1 MMSDSEADGAERQ
14 PRLTPVDVQQQQF
27 RRAFRGYH
35 EQEVDDFLDRIT
47 EDLSAYLD
55 EQQRLRHQI
64 GATPTSD
71 VAGTGD
77 AAEWA
82 REGAELKARAQ
93 EEAAVIVREAH
104 ARAEA
109 IVRDAETR
117 AQDTETVPA
126 PSAPAPVSGEP
137 SVAPFVTRERAFLQ
151 DLARLIQG
159 HAEAVKE
166 MVQAA
171 RAGIG
176 DRARGADAP
185 SLPPAPLIAPP
196 RTPPQEPFGP
206 AGVSAGRDIDE
217 TDDARAATAGTA
229 DASEEVGITP
239 AGAEIPEVLGPGAVQ
254 AAEPAQQDL
263 EVGEPEREAEQ
274 PQAGPNPQVIEV
286 PEAEPRPTAEPSPVS
301 AEAEAPVAFGGA
313 AAEIEG
319 LGDDDLEP
327 ANLAGTDE
335 EADDSDSDGPGLPH
349 VPSLPPQL
357 SEPIRERPEP
367 SPAAAGPF
375 GRRDL
380 FDEDSEAS
388 EDDSITP
395 FDEEPEGATV
405 ARDRRS
411 IREDDPRS
419 ERETSLR
426 ELFWGED

>member
-55 EQQRLRHQI
+55 EQQRLRRQI
-64 GATPTSD
+64 GAAPTSD
-71 VAGTGD
+71 VAGAGD
-77 AAEWA
+77 AAEAA
-82 REGAELKARAQ
+82 REAAELKASAQ

-109 IVRDAETR
+109 IIREAETS
-117 AQDTETVPA
+117 AQDA
-126 PSAPAPVSGEP
+126 GAASAPAPVSSSGSGEP

-176 DRARGADAP
+176 DRPQGTDAP
-185 SLPPAPLIAPP
+185 SLPPAPVIAPP
-196 RTPPQEPFGP
+196 RTSPQEPFGP
-206 AGVSAGRDIDE
+206 PGVSAGRDIDE

-229 DASEEVGITP
+229 DASEEMDITP
-239 AGAEIPEVLGPGAVQ
+239 AGAEIPEVQGPGAVR
-254 AAEPAQQDL
+254 AAEPAQQNL
-263 EVGEPEREAEQ
+263 EPE
-274 PQAGPNPQVIEV
+274 PQAQELRAGPNPQVIEV
-286 PEAEPRPTAEPSPVS
+286 PEAEPRPSAEPSRAS
-301 AEAEAPVAFGGA
+301 ADEEPPMAFGGS

-319 LGDDDLEP
+319 LDDDDLEGASL
-327 ANLAGTDE
+327 ANTHEDAG
-335 EADDSDSDGPGLPH
+335 DSDADGPDLPR
-349 VPSLPPQL
+349 VPLLPPQL
-357 SEPIRERPEP
+357 SEPISERPEP
-367 SPAAAGPF
+367 SPAQAGPF

-380 FDEDSEAS
+380 FDEDSDSS
-388 EDDSITP
+388 EDDSVSP

-411 IREDDPRS
+411 IREDDPRK

>member
-1 MMSDSEADGAERQ
+1 MSDSEADDAERQ

-27 RRAFRGYH
+27 RRSFRGYH

-55 EQQRLRHQI
+55 EQQRLRRQI

-71 VAGTGD
+71 VAGAGD

-82 REGAELKARAQ
+82 REAAELKARAQ
-93 EEAAVIVREAH
+93 EEAAAIVREAH

-109 IVRDAETR
+109 MIREAETR
-117 AQDTETVPA
+117 AQDTEAVSGASTPA
-126 PSAPAPVSGEP
+126 PATGEP

-171 RAGIG
+171 RAGSG
-176 DRARGADAP
+176 NRPQRAEAP
-185 SLPPAPLIAPP
+185 SLPPAPVIASP

-229 DASEEVGITP
+229 DASEEVDITP
-239 AGAEIPEVLGPGAVQ
+239 AGAEIPEVQGPGAVRDV
-254 AAEPAQQDL
+254 EPAQQDL
-263 EVGEPEREAEQ
+263 EPEPEAGEFR
-274 PQAGPNPQVIEV
+274 AGPNPQVIEV
-286 PEAEPRPTAEPSPVS
+286 PEAEPRESAQPSRAS
-301 AEAEAPVAFGGA
+301 AEAEAPMAFGGP

-319 LGDDDLEP
+319 LDEDDLES
-327 ANLAGTDE
+327 ARAAGSDE
-335 EADDSDSDGPGLPH
+335 EADDSDSDGPDLPR
-349 VPSLPPQL
+349 VPLLPPQL
-357 SEPIRERPEP
+357 SEPISERPEP
-367 SPAAAGPF
+367 SAAPAGPF
-375 GRRDL
+375 GGRDL

-388 EDDSITP
+388 DDDSPSP
-395 FDEEPEGATV
+395 FEEEPEGATV

-411 IREDDPRS
+411 IREDDPRK